1 MSAVPPHEIRT
12 PPPRFRGDP
21 GVGAAVLLPR
31 PDGALERYAPGPPGD
46 YRRPAVPP
54 RCREALAAVHVV
66 IDPLSDPP
74 RVDWEATLAFR
85 RHVWSWGLG
94 VAEAMDTAQ
103 RGMGLGWPEARE
115 LIERTVREARA
126 TGGRVV
132 SGAGTDHLA
141 PGAAR
146 GLDDVVAA
154 YEEQCEA
161 VEAAGGDV
169 VLMAS
174 RELARLAAG
183 PDDYALV
190 YGRVLA
196 QLRRP
201 ALIHWL
207 GPMFDPALA
216 GYWGHDDP
224 AAAMEVCLAVTT
236 EHAGRVAGVKVSLLD
251 AALEVEMRRRLP
263 AGVRMY
269 TGDDFNFAE
278 LMRGE
283 ERGHSDAL
291 LGIFDGIAPAASAA
305 LQALDAGDAARFEAL
320 LAPTVPLSRHV
331 FRAPTYHYKAGLV
344 FLAYL
349 NGQQRH
355 FRMLGGLESARS
367 VVHLAELFRLADRAG
382 LLADPELAVA
392 RMRTVLALAGVE

>member
-1 MSAVPPHEIRT
+1 MIAELR
-12 PPPRFRGDP
+12 
-21 GVGAAVLLPR
+21 LPLS
-31 PDGALERYAPGPPGD
+31 DGTLERYVPGRGATFARPTAPL
-46 YRRPAVPP
+46 RS
-54 RCREALAAVHVV
+54 REALAAVHVV
-66 IDPLSDPP
+66 ADPLADPP
-74 RVDWEATLAFR
+74 RIDWEATLAFR

-103 RGMGLGWPEARE
+103 RGMGLGWPQARE
-115 LIERTVREARA
+115 LIGRTVREARA
-126 TGGRVV
+126 VDARTV

-141 PGAAR
+141 TGSAR
-146 GLDDVVAA
+146 ALEDVVAA
-154 YEEQCEA
+154 YELQCEA
-161 VEAAGGDV
+161 VEEMGGDV

-174 RELARLAAG
+174 RELARLARG
-183 PDDYALV
+183 PEDYAAV

-224 AAAMEVCLAVTT
+224 RAAMEVCLAVIAG
-236 EHAGRVAGVKVSLLD
+236 HAARVVGVKVSLLD
-251 AALEVEMRRRLP
+251 AELEIDMRRRLP

-278 LMRGE
+278 LMRGDE
-283 ERGHSDAL
+283 LGHSDGL

-305 LQALDAGDAARFEAL
+305 LQAMDAGDLERYRAVLE
-320 LAPTVPLSRHV
+320 PTVPLSRHI
-331 FRAPTYHYKAGLV
+331 FQAPTYHYKTGLV

-349 NGQQRH
+349 NGLQRH
-355 FRMLGGLESARS
+355 FRMVGGFESARS
-367 VVHLAELFRLADRAG
+367 VPHLAELFRLADRAG
-382 LLADPELAVA
+382 LLEDAELAA
-392 RMRTVLALAGVE
+392 ERMRTVLALAGVG

>member
-1 MSAVPPHEIRT
+1 VSAVHAAIR
-12 PPPRFRGDP
+12 
-21 GVGAAVLLPR
+21 LPR
-31 PDGALERYAPGPPGD
+31 PDGALERYTPGPPGD
-46 YRRPAVPP
+46 FARPPAPP

-66 IDPLSDPP
+66 VDPLADPP
-74 RVDWEATLAFR
+74 RVDWESTLAFR

-103 RGMGLGWPEARE
+103 RGTGLGWPEARE
-115 LIERTVREARA
+115 LIERTVREAA
-126 TGGRVV
+126 STGGRAV

-154 YEEQCEA
+154 YEEQCAA

-174 RELARLAAG
+174 RELARVAAG
-183 PDDYALV
+183 PDDYARV
-190 YGRVLA
+190 YGRVLS

-216 GYWGHDDP
+216 GYWGHDDQ
-224 AAAMEVCLAVTT
+224 AAAMDVCLAVIAD
-236 EHAGRVAGVKVSLLD
+236 HAARVAGVKVSLLD

-278 LMRGE
+278 LMRGD
-283 ERGHSDAL
+283 ERGHSDGL

-305 LQALDAGDAARFEAL
+305 LQALDAGDPARYEAL

-349 NGQQRH
+349 NGHQRH

-367 VVHLAELFRLADRAG
+367 VAHLAELFRLADRAG

-392 RMRTVLALAGVE
+392 RMRNVLALAGVE

>member
-1 MSAVPPHEIRT
+1 VST
-12 PPPRFRGDP
+12 
-21 GVGAAVLLPR
+21 VGAAVRLPLSDGRIERYTLGPAGDFPR
-31 PDGALERYAPGPPGD
+31 PAA
-46 YRRPAVPP
+46 PP
-54 RCREALAAVHVV
+54 RCREAFAAVHVV
-66 IDPLSDPP
+66 ADALSDGP
-74 RVDWEATLAFR
+74 RVDWDATLAFR

-103 RGMGLGWPEARE
+103 RGSGLAWPDARE
-115 LIERTVREARA
+115 LIERSVREARSV
-126 TGGRVV
+126 GGRVV

-146 GLDDVVAA
+146 GLADVVAA
-154 YEEQCEA
+154 YEHQCEV
-161 VEAAGGDV
+161 VEAAGGEV

-174 RELARLAAG
+174 RELARVASG

-190 YGRVLA
+190 YGRVLS
-196 QLRRP
+196 QLRGP

-216 GYWGHDDP
+216 GYWGHDD
-224 AAAMEVCLAVTT
+224 ARQAMEVCLALVA
-236 EHAGRVAGVKVSLLD
+236 EHAPRVAGVKVSLLD
-251 AALEVEMRRRLP
+251 ARLEVEMRRRLP
-263 AGVRMY
+263 DGVRMY
-269 TGDDFNFAE
+269 TGDDFDFAD
-278 LMRGE
+278 LMRGDGD
-283 ERGHSDAL
+283 GHSDAL

-305 LQALDAGDAARFEAL
+305 LQALDEGDVARYDAL

-349 NGQQRH
+349 NGHQRH

-367 VVHLAELFRLADRAG
+367 VLHLAQLFRLADRAG
-382 LLADPELAVA
+382 LLADAELAVA
-392 RMRTVLALAGVE
+392 RVRNVLALAGVD